1 MDLHLDGKVAVVTG
15 ASKGIG
21 LAIVAALAE
30 AGATVVAGSRV
41 TGSGVAALTARLAV
55 EPVSVD
61 LATPDGPAQLVECA
75 VAGFGGLDIL
85 VNNVGGLKFHPGG
98 FLATTD
104 ADWQRAFDL
113 NVLSTVR
120 AVRAALPALLA
131 RGGGAIVNISS
142 LNARMP
148 DAPITDYSAAKAAV
162 TN

>member
-1 MDLHLDGKVAVVTG
+1 MDPHLDGKVAVVTG

-21 LAIVAALAE
+21 LA
-30 AGATVVAGSRV
+30 VVAGSRV
-41 TGSGVAALTARLAV
+41 TGSELAALTARLAV

-61 LATPDGPAQLVECA
+61 LATPDGPAQLVERA

-113 NVLSTVR
+113 NVL
-120 AVRAALPALLA
+120 
-131 RGGGAIVNISS
+131 
-142 LNARMP
+142 
-148 DAPITDYSAAKAAV
+148 
-162 TN
+162 